1 MNNKKEFKL
10 KLMYWYNILVTGGFA
25 LLIAVM
31 FFIQNLRDLL
41 VWRGAD
47 PIVVSLVVPLFI
59 VMAVFSALSLANPTS
74 GILLLKIQ
82 IFYKPFAIA
91 FIIYFA
97 IVQKIHI
104 LWAII
109 IIAGLLLYIIGN
121 IWAIYGK
128 NKNGN
133 IN

>member
-1 MNNKKEFKL
+1 MNNKKKFKL

-31 FFIQNLRDLL
+31 FFIPNLRDLL
-41 VWRGAD
+41 AWKGAD

-59 VMAVFSALSLANPTS
+59 VMAVFSALSLSNPAS

-82 IFYKPFAIA
+82 IFYKPFAIT
-91 FIIYFA
+91 FIIYFT

-109 IIAGLLLYIIGN
+109 IITGLLLYIIGN
-121 IWAIYGK
+121 IWAIYEK
-128 NKNGN
+128 NQN
-133 IN
+133 